1 MTCPLSLFF
10 FSPCRWM
17 LSTNLNYALDVNFS
31 LDMDF
36 SCCVLAHS
44 LIFKF
49 LNLFLT
55 SFSCRYGEACRY
67 LHVTQQHPK
76 SNVFGGS
83 NQQQKPNPFGFE
95 TQIGSQ
101 PQQKPNPFG
110 FGVQNSSAPKQ
121 ATDFGSKQ
129 NQSKVL
135 SFPKSLLICQ
145 KKGILYCYMGI

>member
-1 MTCPLSLFF
+1 
-10 FSPCRWM
+10 M
-17 LSTNLNYALDVNFS
+17 LSTNLKYALDVNFIFS

-44 LIFKF
+44 FIFNF
-49 LNLFLT
+49 FNLFPT

-67 LHVTQQHPK
+67 LHGIQQHPK

-83 NQQQKPNPFGFE
+83 NQQQKPSPFGFE
-95 TQIGSQ
+95 TQTSSQ

-110 FGVQNSSAPKQ
+110 FGVQNSSASKR

-135 SFPKSLLICQ
+135 SLPKSLLICL
-145 KKGILYCYMGI
+145 KKGILYCYLGI